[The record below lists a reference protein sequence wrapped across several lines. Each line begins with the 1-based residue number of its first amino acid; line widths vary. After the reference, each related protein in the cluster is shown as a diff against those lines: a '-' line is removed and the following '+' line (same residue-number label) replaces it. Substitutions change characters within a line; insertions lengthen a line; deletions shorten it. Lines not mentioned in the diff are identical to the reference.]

1 MLMFRGGG
9 SNAGVRDRL
18 RVSVDRNAA
27 GPALFLVRRDR
38 ALAVA
43 AMAGTDSAE
52 LAPQKGAATL

>member
-1 MLMFRGGG
+1 MLEFVIVCGCLLIGT
-9 SNAGVRDRL
+9 RL
-18 RVSVDRNAA
+18 ARR
-27 GPALFLVRRDR
+27 FLVGRDR